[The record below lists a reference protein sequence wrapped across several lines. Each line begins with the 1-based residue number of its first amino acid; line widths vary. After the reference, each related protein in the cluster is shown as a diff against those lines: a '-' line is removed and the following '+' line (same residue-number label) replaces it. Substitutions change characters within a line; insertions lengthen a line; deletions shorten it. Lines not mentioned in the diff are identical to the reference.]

1 MIHHSFNLI
10 DLQFFQAETR
20 SSLLLS
26 LNRIEINFATA
37 TCLPARPQETR
48 GEKGDKKGKEKG
60 KEGERTVEQ
69 SGVFTRQK
77 SP

>member
-1 MIHHSFNLI
+1 MELRTGDTSLF
-10 DLQFFQAETR
+10 QFDRFIIFHAETR
-20 SSLLLS
+20 LSLQLS

-60 KEGERTVEQ
+60 KKGE
-69 SGVFTRQK
+69 
-77 SP
+77 